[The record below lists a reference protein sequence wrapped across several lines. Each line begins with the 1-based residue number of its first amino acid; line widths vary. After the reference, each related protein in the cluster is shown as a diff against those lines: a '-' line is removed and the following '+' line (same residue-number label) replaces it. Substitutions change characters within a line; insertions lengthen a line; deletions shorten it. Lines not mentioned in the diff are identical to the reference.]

1 MSDGEVCD
9 EEAQRAVEAVC
20 KERDEL
26 KARVAELERR
36 CGYSPIYLRG
46 NRDDKVVFKKHR

>member
-20 KERDEL
+20 KERDGSKL
-26 KARVAELERR
+26 ALNICAT
-36 CGYSPIYLRG
+36 
-46 NRDDKVVFKKHR
+46 F